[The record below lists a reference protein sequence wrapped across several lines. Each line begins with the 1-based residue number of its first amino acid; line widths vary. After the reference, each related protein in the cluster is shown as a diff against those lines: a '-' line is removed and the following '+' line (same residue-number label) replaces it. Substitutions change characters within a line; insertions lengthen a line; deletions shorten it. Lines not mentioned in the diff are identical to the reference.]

1 MKSLNLMDVT
11 LRDGSYA
18 INFSF
23 SISDTKL
30 ICKKMEDV
38 GFRYIEIGHGV
49 GLNAGNSQYGSA
61 IQTDEEYMRAAES
74 VLKKAKYGMFCIP
87 GIARLEDID
96 LAHKHNMGFI
106 RIGTNI
112 TEVPQSEE
120 YIKRAKKYKMFVTA
134 NYMKSY
140 AMSPKKFAEQVK
152 LSEKYGVD
160 MVYIVDSAGGMFAD
174 DVERYY
180 RAVRKITDLPIGFH
194 AHDNLGLA
202 VSNSLA
208 AADMGVDF
216 LDSSLQGLGRSS
228 GNAATEVLVTALI
241 KRGYNIKINFL
252 KLLDIGQT
260 YIQPL
265 LPGKGIMPL
274 DVVSGYAEFHSSYMP
289 QIQKCAAKY
298 SVDPAELIIEISKID
313 KVHLDPKVLE
323 KVAKRIKKR
332 TNVYLGKYA
341 FNRYIGEEQNEKKLQ
356 PR

>member
-1 MKSLNLMDVT
+1 MKNLNLLDVT

-23 SISDTKL
+23 SASDTRI
-30 ICKKMEDV
+30 ICKELEDV
-38 GFRYIEIGHGV
+38 GFKYIEVGHGV
-49 GLNAGNSQYGSA
+49 GLNASGAQYGKA
-61 IQTDEEYMRAAES
+61 AQTDEEYMHAAES

-96 LAHKHNMGFI
+96 LAHRHNMGFI

-112 TEVPQSEE
+112 TEVSQSEE
-120 YIKRAKKYKMFVTA
+120 YIKRAKKHKMFVAA

-140 AMSPKKFAEQVK
+140 ALPPKEFAEQVK

-174 DVERYY
+174 DIEKYY
-180 RAVRKITDLPIGFH
+180 KAIRKVTDLPVGFH
-194 AHDNLGLA
+194 GHNNFGLA
-202 VSNSLA
+202 LSNSLA
-208 AADMGVDF
+208 AVEMGMEFVDC
-216 LDSSLQGLGRSS
+216 SLQGLGRSS
-228 GNAATEVLVTALI
+228 GNATTEVLVAALI
-241 KRGYNIKINFL
+241 KRGYDIKINFL

-265 LPGKGIMPL
+265 LTTNGTMPL
-274 DVVSGYAEFHSSYMP
+274 DVVAGYADFHSSYMP
-289 QIQKCAAKY
+289 HIQKCAAKY
-298 SVDPAELIIEISKID
+298 SVDPAELIIEITKID
-313 KVHLDPKVLE
+313 KIHLDPLVLE

-341 FNRYIGEEQNEKKLQ
+341 FNRYIGGEQNAKKS
-356 PR
+356 